1 MSCRQP
7 VSRAAAKRVGTNIA
21 ILQKSCPMPLSLLT
35 LSKLL
40 LSVRQDS
47 SPAADVH
54 AGLFVLGYGWSSRAR
69 SGSWRTRADLEV
81 CPTNC
86 AAFLILGK
94 LPTKDGLLVRNFGD
108 LPRIQALQ
116 ELLGGLGEPGCA
128 GGLRS
133 CALTGHPWWAVF
145 PI

>member
-40 LSVRQDS
+40 LSVGRDS

-54 AGLFVLGYGWSSRAR
+54 AGLFVLGYGWASRAR
-69 SGSWRTRADLEV
+69 RGAWRSRAGPGGRPPKFGALPLFCKNPPHTRPL
-81 CPTNC
+81 
-86 AAFLILGK
+86 
-94 LPTKDGLLVRNFGD
+94 
-108 LPRIQALQ
+108 
-116 ELLGGLGEPGCA
+116 
-128 GGLRS
+128 
-133 CALTGHPWWAVF
+133 
-145 PI
+145 

>member
-1 MSCRQP
+1 MLPTKDGLLVRNFGDLPRIQTLQELLG
-7 VSRAAAKRVGTNIA
+7 VG
-21 ILQKSCPMPLSLLT
+21 
-35 LSKLL
+35 
-40 LSVRQDS
+40 RDS

-108 LPRIQALQ
+108 LPRIQ
-116 ELLGGLGEPGCA
+116 
-128 GGLRS
+128 
-133 CALTGHPWWAVF
+133 T
-145 PI
+145 

>member
-1 MSCRQP
+1 
-7 VSRAAAKRVGTNIA
+7 
-21 ILQKSCPMPLSLLT
+21 MPLSLLT

-40 LSVRQDS
+40 LSVGQDS

-116 ELLGGLGEPGCA
+116 ELLGGL
-128 GGLRS
+128 
-133 CALTGHPWWAVF
+133 AVEQRIGSF
-145 PI
+145 NA